1 MSSSANP
8 ANETG
13 IDSILNH
20 NRHAWNWA
28 AMNGNRWSIPV
39 SEDII
44 ARART
49 GDLKIV
55 LTPEKN
61 IPKDWLGDIRGKA
74 VLGLASGGGQQGPV
88 LAAAGAIVTIL
99 DLSPEQLQKDR
110 TCAGT
115 YGLNIKTIE
124 SSADNLSALSDSS
137 FDLIINPVSNCFFPE
152 LVPVWRECARVLKAG
167 GLLLYAFSNP
177 INYLFDF
184 EKANR
189 GEYVLKYKIPYSDR
203 ISLSSEEQARFI
215 YPEAPLEFSH
225 SLTDQLGLLMR
236 SGFVIEDMYEDG
248 WDTADGLNNHYQSFI
263 AIKAR
268 RTSP

>member
-1 MSSSANP
+1 MSLSDNSSS
-8 ANETG
+8 E
-13 IDSILNH
+13 ILNH
-20 NRHAWNWA
+20 NRYAWNWA
-28 AMNGNRWSIPV
+28 ALNGNRWTIPV
-39 SEDII
+39 SEDVIAQ
-44 ARART
+44 ARA

-61 IPKDWLGDIRGKA
+61 IPTEWLSDIRGKSI
-74 VLGLASGGGQQGPV
+74 LGLASGGGQQGPV

-110 TCAGT
+110 TCAQA
-115 YGLNIKTIE
+115 YGLNITTIE
-124 SSADNLSALSDSS
+124 SSAADLSAFSDSS
-137 FDLIINPVSNCFFPE
+137 FDMIINPVSNCFFPD
-152 LVPVWRECARVLKAG
+152 LAPVWKECARVLKSG
-167 GLLLYAFSNP
+167 GVIMYAFTNP

-184 EKANR
+184 EKVNR
-189 GEYVLKYKIPYSDR
+189 GEYLLKYKIPYSDR
-203 ISLSSEEQARFI
+203 ASLSAEEQARFI

-236 SGFVIEDMYEDG
+236 NGFVIEDMYEDG

-268 RTSP
+268 KTRA